1 MIRVLVNSSKNTDFD
16 TRNDL
21 SASGSPFLLDNETGY
36 RRWREIKLEH
46 YHRFNPQKVIRISD
60 HANLSPT
67 TLAEMALQLQAC
79 NFAFFEIDTA
89 AGGFSTGNFLTLG
102 RQLGLNR
109 SEASPGA
116 KSDGVTLL
124 SALQSSQLQ
133 SRYIPYTNR
142 ALNWHT
148 DGYYNPPGSRID
160 AFSLYCV
167 NQAEQGG
174 DTFLL
179 DHEMVYL
186 QIRDT
191 DPELLVALMDPGV
204 MVVPE
209 NIRNQ
214 QVLRPAE
221 SGPVFIID
229 SISGRLN
236 MRYSS
241 RPRNISW
248 KTDALSKRAVNRVRE
263 LLVDS
268 EYIARMKLK
277 NGQGI
282 VCNNVLHGRHAF
294 VDKPADELSRLYY
307 RARYYDSVTI
317 PDYPGTDEKL
327 MNRDRSDDPA
337 K

>member
-1 MIRVLVNSSKNTDFD
+1 LVNPGKNTDFD
-16 TRNDL
+16 TRDDL
-21 SASGSPFLLDNETGY
+21 SSSGSPFLLDNETGY
-36 RRWREIKLEH
+36 RHWRKIKLEH
-46 YHRFNPQKVIRISD
+46 YHRFDPQKVIRISD

-67 TLAEMALQLQAC
+67 TLGEITVQLQAC
-79 NFAFFEIDTA
+79 NFAFFEIATA
-89 AGGFSTGNFLTLG
+89 ASGFSTGNFLTLG

-109 SEASPGA
+109 FEASPGA
-116 KSDGVTLL
+116 KTDGVTLL
-124 SALQSSQLQ
+124 SALESSQLQ
-133 SRYIPYTNR
+133 SRYIPFTNR

-160 AFSLYCV
+160 AFLLYCV
-167 NQAEQGG
+167 NQAAQGG
-174 DTFLL
+174 DNFLL

-191 DPELLVALMDPGV
+191 DPDLLVALMDPGV

-214 QVLRPAE
+214 QVLRQAE
-221 SGPVFIID
+221 SGPVFMVDKIT
-229 SISGRLN
+229 GRLN

-248 KTDALSKRAVNRVRE
+248 KTDALSKRAVNRVRK
-263 LLVDS
+263 LLVDN
-268 EYIARMKLK
+268 EYIARLKLK

-282 VCNNVLHGRHAF
+282 ICNNVLHGRKAF
-294 VDKPADELSRLYY
+294 VDKPSDELSRLYY
-307 RARYYDSVTI
+307 RARYYDSVSI
-317 PDYPGTDEKL
+317 RDYLGTDEKST
-327 MNRDRSDDPA
+327 NRDRSDDPA